1 MLECS
6 VSGRFYCCQISKLIK
21 MQVSKF
27 NAWTG
32 GEMLLDIIP
41 VNESAVITH
50 MQNPPPK
57 ALVAYRHDI
66 QKILKSTSIVDS
78 TDKEVFDG
86 DILEHIYDE
95 RLFKWLVV
103 DMGYGFFI
111 RNIGVDKRLG
121 DCFQVTDKSFFLSRR
136 VIGNICQTPEMLSL

>member
-1 MLECS
+1 M
-6 VSGRFYCCQISKLIK
+6 VFIK
-21 MQVSKF
+21 Y

-32 GEMLLDIIP
+32 EEMLLDIIP
-41 VNESAVITH
+41 VNESAVITD
-50 MQNPPPK
+50 MQNPPPEGFV
-57 ALVAYRHDI
+57 LYRHDI
-66 QKILKSTSIVDS
+66 KKILKSTTLLDS

-103 DMGYGFFI
+103 DMGYGFFV

-121 DCFQVTDKSFFLSRR
+121 DLLQVTDKSFFLSRR
-136 VIGNICQTPEMLSL
+136 VIGNICQTPEMFPL

>member
-1 MLECS
+1 
-6 VSGRFYCCQISKLIK
+6 

-32 GEMLLDIIP
+32 SEMLLDVIP
-41 VNESAVITH
+41 VNDSAVITD
-50 MQNPPPK
+50 MQNPPPE
-57 ALVAYRHDI
+57 AFVLYRNDI

-103 DMGYGFFI
+103 DMGYGFSI

-121 DCFQVTDKSFFLSRR
+121 DCFQVTDKSYFLSRR
-136 VIGNICQTPEMLSL
+136 VIGNIYQTPEMLSL